1 MRAVAQSVVVRNRM
15 EELLRVQRTPE
26 QQREIAIGRLD
37 DVRDGVDGIAAVKRA
52 LICQDVLHSIAEL
65 YSRDERLRDTRQKRG
80 VDDGRPPRT
89 PM

>member
-1 MRAVAQSVVVRNRM
+1 MRAVAQSVVERNDMVRTSVHPAHTRK
-15 EELLRVQRTPE
+15 V
-26 QQREIAIGRLD
+26 AISRLD

-52 LICQDVLHSIAEL
+52 LIRQDVLHSITEL

-80 VDDGRPPRT
+80 VDDGLPPRT